1 MIGFHGPRYWEIKRY
16 PKKSALLIYIGHS
29 ESSIYHTSQLGKD
42 CGATNLLSA
51 R

>member
-16 PKKSALLIYIGHS
+16 LKKSALLIYIGDS
-29 ESSIYHTSQLGKD
+29 NLAIYHTYQLGTD